1 MQPRILAFSGV
12 ACAAVVVLDQLSK
25 AWVRDAIP
33 PGALVQVL
41 GRLHLTHVANTGLVF
56 GIGQGN
62 VLLPALAS
70 ILILILIPVVI
81 WRAHHE
87 HGYTLSALEA
97 ACVALIAGG
106 AIGNLIDR
114 LTIQHVTDFLL
125 VRLFGDT
132 FWPAFNVADMA
143 IVCGTFLLIFSVIH
157 RDLRHGAQPT
167 GTA

>member
-1 MQPRILAFSGV
+1 MQPRVLAFSGV

-33 PGALVQVL
+33 SGTIVHVL
-41 GRLHLTHVANTGLVF
+41 GRLHLTHIANTGLVF
-56 GIGQGN
+56 GLGQGN
-62 VLLPALAS
+62 VLLPTLAS

-87 HGYTLSALEA
+87 HGYTLSSLEA
-97 ACVALIAGG
+97 TCVALIAGG
-106 AIGNLIDR
+106 AIGNLVDR

-143 IVCGTFLLIFSVIH
+143 IVCGAILLVFSVIR
-157 RDLRHGAQPT
+157 RDLSHGAQRT
-167 GTA
+167 GTV

>member
-1 MQPRILAFSGV
+1 MQPRILASSGV
-12 ACAAVVVLDQLSK
+12 ACAAVVVLDQLTK

-33 PGALVQVL
+33 SGTVIQVL
-41 GRLHLTHVANTGLVF
+41 GRIHLTHIANTGLVF
-56 GIGQGN
+56 GLGQGN
-62 VLLPALAS
+62 VLLPTLAS

-87 HGYTLSALEA
+87 HGYALSTLEA
-97 ACVALIAGG
+97 TCVALIAGG

-114 LTIQHVTDFLL
+114 LTLQHVTDFLL

-132 FWPAFNVADMA
+132 FWPAFNIADMA
-143 IVCGTFLLIFSVIH
+143 IVCGTILLVTSVIH
-157 RDLRHGAQPT
+157 RDLRHEARRT